1 MKRTRSYYL
10 GRFRTIDQL
19 LFFGYIL
26 VAGLGLCMMLRS
38 EALLDS
44 RLFRFA
50 EMMWICCAWTVLRA
64 LAKVLLNA
72 AAERRGD
79 DRPFSRDNIEWS
91 REMWFSRADESDLEY

>member
-79 DRPFSRDNIEWS
+79 DRPFSSDNIYWS
-91 REMWFSRADESDLEY
+91 REMWFNHADDSDLEY